1 MNAGNGR
8 FRTES
13 RARIAASH
21 GNLVSVI
28 DRHAKAETPLASG
41 ADDDWSGNALR
52 EAELGLVPSSL
63 LAQQWE
69 REIRS
74 ELADLD
80 VRLLRVGG
88 EGGSKRWGNLL
99 TTFSLLANGFQDSVT
114 FLEKL
119 ETALAAKL
127 PEVKFKHYNKGDVS
141 IVVTDEMLSSI
152 ASECS
157 ALVCAYGH

>member
-1 MNAGNGR
+1 M
-8 FRTES
+8 TVEYYDP
-13 RARIAASH
+13 RAEQMTRSQPYDLKVNLSAA
-21 GNLVSVI
+21 
-28 DRHAKAETPLASG
+28 AT
-41 ADDDWSGNALR
+41 
-52 EAELGLVPSSL
+52 LG
-63 LAQQWE
+63 
-69 REIRS
+69 
-74 ELADLD
+74 
-80 VRLLRVGG
+80 
-88 EGGSKRWGNLL
+88 
-99 TTFSLLANGFQDSVT
+99 LLANGFQDSVT